1 MADGS
6 FRLAVK
12 KIAVVVEGPSDEVFW
27 EKVLNREFSHRCR
40 FKVIKQNGRSN
51 VIAAASDLAESLRG
65 AGYSAVFFVV
75 DLDDDPCFEAVKN
88 LFAASVQV
96 TASEAVEQRF
106 AHLCVARREFESWLL
121 ADAAGIRAALPN
133 VDYVCAEITD
143 LRSGKPQLK
152 RLIHA
157 DRGPGASFREPA
169 FAREMA
175 PHFSPIN
182 AIQWSPSFAHF
193 WGRMTAVVERL
204 SQ

>member
-1 MADGS
+1 M
-6 FRLAVK
+6 K

-27 EKVLNREFSHRCR
+27 EKVLNREFAHRCR

-51 VIAAASDLAESLRG
+51 VIAASSDLAESLRG

-75 DLDDDPCFEAVKN
+75 DLDNDPCLEWVKS
-88 LFAASVQV
+88 LFAESVQ
-96 TASEAVEQRF
+96 TSACGPIEQRF
-106 AHLCVARREFESWLL
+106 THLCIARREFESWLL
-121 ADAAGIRAALPN
+121 ADAPGIRAALPN
-133 VDYVCAEITD
+133 VEYTCTENTD

-152 RLIHA
+152 RLIYA

-175 PHFSPIN
+175 PHFSPMN
-182 AIQWSPSFAHF
+182 AVRWSPSFAHF

-204 SQ
+204 SR